1 MGNFHQ
7 PIPGEGSK
15 VDPHFV
21 SLHYLHVLEKVQI
34 IEIWYMFIIT
44 NNYFGHFYAY
54 TCIFWN
60 ISKRL
65 EMIKIT
71 SVLMK

>member
-21 SLHYLHVLEKVQI
+21 SLHYYLHVLEKVQI

-44 NNYFGHFYAY
+44 DLF
-54 TCIFWN
+54 
-60 ISKRL
+60 
-65 EMIKIT
+65 
-71 SVLMK
+71 

>member
-21 SLHYLHVLEKVQI
+21 SLHYYLHVLEKVQI
-34 IEIWYMFIIT
+34 LNRNLVHVYNYQFIL
-44 NNYFGHFYAY
+44 N
-54 TCIFWN
+54 IFML
-60 ISKRL
+60 IHVSSGIFLKD
-65 EMIKIT
+65 
-71 SVLMK
+71 

>member
-7 PIPGEGSK
+7 PIPGEGFK

-44 NNYFGHFYAY
+44 NLF
-54 TCIFWN
+54 
-60 ISKRL
+60 
-65 EMIKIT
+65 
-71 SVLMK
+71 

>member
-34 IEIWYMFIIT
+34 EIWYMFIIT
-44 NNYFGHFYAY
+44 NLFWTFLCLYMYLLEYF
-54 TCIFWN
+54 
-60 ISKRL
+60 
-65 EMIKIT
+65 
-71 SVLMK
+71 

>member
-34 IEIWYMFIIT
+34 IEIWLHVYNYQFILD
-44 NNYFGHFYAY
+44 
-54 TCIFWN
+54 IFML
-60 ISKRL
+60 IHVSSGIFLKD
-65 EMIKIT
+65 
-71 SVLMK
+71 

>member
-34 IEIWYMFIIT
+34 IEIWWHVYNYQFILD
-44 NNYFGHFYAY
+44 
-54 TCIFWN
+54 IFML
-60 ISKRL
+60 IHVSSGIFLKD
-65 EMIKIT
+65 
-71 SVLMK
+71 

>member
-15 VDPHFV
+15 VDPHFI

-44 NNYFGHFYAY
+44 NLFWAFLCLYMYLLEYF
-54 TCIFWN
+54 
-60 ISKRL
+60 
-65 EMIKIT
+65 
-71 SVLMK
+71 

>member
-15 VDPHFV
+15 VDPHFE

-44 NNYFGHFYAY
+44 NLFWTFLCLYMYLLEYF
-54 TCIFWN
+54 
-60 ISKRL
+60 
-65 EMIKIT
+65 
-71 SVLMK
+71 